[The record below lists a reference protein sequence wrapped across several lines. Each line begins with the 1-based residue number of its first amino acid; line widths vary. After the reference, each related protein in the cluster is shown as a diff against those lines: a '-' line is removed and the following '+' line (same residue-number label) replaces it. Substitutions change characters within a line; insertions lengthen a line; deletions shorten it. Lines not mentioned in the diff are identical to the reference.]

1 MCARL
6 NVRLRGIDGI
16 SRLVKLNLFLLSDHE
31 ILSLVT
37 HKIGTVFHRAAHT
50 ILILKEEQL
59 RAASQLCTY
68 TKALN
73 SQGTKTPKLSHSRGI
88 HI

>member
-1 MCARL
+1 MEYL
-6 NVRLRGIDGI
+6 G
-16 SRLVKLNLFLLSDHE
+16 LVKLNLFLLSDHE
-31 ILSLVT
+31 IPSLVT